1 VLTPLGDSGLRLVV
15 YRAADA
21 ASQKALDRI
30 ACDAA
35 EGVPALRA
43 I

>member
-1 VLTPLGDSGLRLVV
+1 LTPLGDSGLRLVV

-21 ASQKALDRI
+21 ASQKALDKI

-35 EGVPALRA
+35 AGVPALRG

>member
-1 VLTPLGDSGLRLVV
+1 VLTPLGDPGRRLIV

-21 ASQKALDRI
+21 ASQKALDTI
-30 ACDAA
+30 ARDARA
-35 EGVPALRA
+35 DAPAVRA